1 MLTEKQIAELQA
13 PFALNEH
20 SFLNKSP
27 YILKSAI
34 RARLNRIAPGWRILP
49 PDLMTVTEDVVV
61 MRGGIQ
67 IGDVVRYGIGTG
79 QILRADRDGVM
90 FSGKKLTQEIAK
102 AFKAAGSDILPRAAL
117 EFGIGEYLKDKPKG
131 TNEDN
136 FAGWLAKLSA
146 PPADPNA
153 WTAENIRAW
162 GNKHRQEGLTDAD
175 LMKALN
181 ITDRWT
187 SFKGTV
193 AEADKAVEAYR
204 NVQSA
209 FGAPASVQ
217 SH

>member
-1 MLTEKQIAELQA
+1 MLTEKQIDELGKI
-13 PFALNEH
+13 FKFNEH
-20 SFLNKSP
+20 GFFTKKP

-34 RARLNRIAPGWRILP
+34 RARLNRIAPGWRLLP
-49 PDLMTVTEDVVV
+49 PELLTVTEDVVV

-67 IGDVVRYGIGTG
+67 IGDIVRYGIGTG
-79 QILRADRDGVM
+79 QILRADSNGEI

-117 EFGIGEYLKDKPKG
+117 EFGMGEYLKNKPKDINE
-131 TNEDN
+131 TNFE
-136 FAGWLAKLSA
+136 GWLNSLL
-146 PPADPNA
+146 PADPNA
-153 WTAENIRAW
+153 WTTENIRAW
-162 GNKHRQEGLTDAD
+162 GNKHRLAGLTDAD

-193 AEADKAVEAYR
+193 SDADKAVEAYR